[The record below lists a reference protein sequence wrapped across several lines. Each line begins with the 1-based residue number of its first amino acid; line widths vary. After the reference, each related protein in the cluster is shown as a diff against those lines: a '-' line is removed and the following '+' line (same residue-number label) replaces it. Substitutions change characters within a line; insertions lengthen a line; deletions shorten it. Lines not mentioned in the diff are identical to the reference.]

1 MEDLLIKSQEHL
13 YELQTVAKEIR
24 EMLVN
29 KSVPNNVKDAFDSY
43 DISIDNYN
51 NAIDSEDSTL
61 SLLECVKTIA
71 IYAANIGYSLT
82 QSEDFSTEL
91 KVKGDEIIS
100 LAREIQDPIERRPVV
115 LDQVNREIKGVS
127 FKSIKNDL
135 QEIKLD
141 HERHDERIKKLLGE
155 NESKI
160 SLFEEKLKLIEAEV
174 NDKLS
179 DIERAYTATIS
190 TVTDKK
196 EQIDKLLSHASGKTI
211 AGDFEKSAI
220 DERGMANWLRRGA
233 LLCMAMIVC
242 VVGYSFWE
250 TTTDTFQWEN
260 SVFRVV
266 LALML
271 SVPAAYLARESAKHR
286 EQQYSHLQTSLDLKS
301 ITPYMASLP
310 EDEQHKL
317 KVEIA
322 NRIFASRDYS
332 KVSIDSYPINVHEMV
347 MEIIKKVELPSGT
360 KQSNKIS

>member
-29 KSVPNNVKDAFDSY
+29 KSVPHNVKASFDNY
-43 DISIDNYN
+43 DYSIENYN
-51 NAIDSEDSTL
+51 NAIESEDNTL
-61 SLLECVKTIA
+61 SLLECVRMIA
-71 IYAANIGYSLT
+71 IHAMNIGYSLT
-82 QSEDFSTEL
+82 QSESFSTEL
-91 KVKGDEIIS
+91 TVKSDEIIS
-100 LAREIQDPIERRPVV
+100 LAKKIKDSIERRPIV
-115 LDQVNREIKGVS
+115 LDQVNHEIKGFS

-135 QEIKLD
+135 KAIKID

-160 SLFEEKLKLIEAEV
+160 SLLEEKLKLIEAEV

-179 DIERAYTATIS
+179 DIDRMYTATIS

-196 EQIDKLLSHASGKTI
+196 EQIDKLLSHASGKAI

-233 LLCMAMIVC
+233 LVCMAMIVC

-260 SVFRVV
+260 SVFRVI

-332 KVSIDSYPINVHEMV
+332 KVGIDSYPINVHEMV
-347 MEIIKKVELPSGT
+347 MEIIKKLELPSST

>member
-13 YELQTVAKEIR
+13 YELQAVAKEIR

-29 KSVPNNVKDAFDSY
+29 KSIPNNVKDAFDSY
-43 DISIDNYN
+43 DTSIDTYN

-61 SLLECVKTIA
+61 SLLECVKMIA

-135 QEIKLD
+135 QQIKLD

-160 SLFEEKLKLIEAEV
+160 SLLEEKLKLIEAEV

-190 TVTDKK
+190 TVTD
-196 EQIDKLLSHASGKTI
+196 
-211 AGDFEKSAI
+211 
-220 DERGMANWLRRGA
+220 
-233 LLCMAMIVC
+233 
-242 VVGYSFWE
+242 
-250 TTTDTFQWEN
+250 
-260 SVFRVV
+260 
-266 LALML
+266 
-271 SVPAAYLARESAKHR
+271 
-286 EQQYSHLQTSLDLKS
+286 
-301 ITPYMASLP
+301 
-310 EDEQHKL
+310 
-317 KVEIA
+317 
-322 NRIFASRDYS
+322 
-332 KVSIDSYPINVHEMV
+332 
-347 MEIIKKVELPSGT
+347 
-360 KQSNKIS
+360 

>member
-13 YELQTVAKEIR
+13 YELQIVTKEIR
-24 EMLVN
+24 ELVVN
-29 KSVPNNVKDAFDSY
+29 KSVPNNLKDAFDSY
-43 DISIDNYN
+43 DSSIDSYN
-51 NAIDSEDSTL
+51 DSIDREESTQ
-61 SLLECVKTIA
+61 SILECVKNIA
-71 IYAANIGYSLT
+71 IYAENLGHNLNQSKDLAASLNG
-82 QSEDFSTEL
+82 
-91 KVKGDEIIS
+91 KGEEIIS
-100 LAREIQDPIERRPVV
+100 LAREIQAPIESRPVV
-115 LDQVNREIKGVS
+115 LGQSNSEIKGVS
-127 FKSIKNDL
+127 FKSVKNDL
-135 QEIKLD
+135 QAIKTD

-160 SLFEEKLKLIEAEV
+160 SLLEEKLKVIETEV

-179 DIERAYTATIS
+179 DIDRVYTVTIS

-211 AGDFEKSAI
+211 AGDFEQSAI

-250 TTTDTFQWEN
+250 TTTDSFQWEN
-260 SVFRVV
+260 SVFRII

-286 EQQYSHLQTSLDLKS
+286 EQQYNHLQTSLDLKS

-322 NRIFASRDYS
+322 NRIFASKDYT
-332 KVSIDSYPINVHEMV
+332 KVGIDSYPINVHEMV
-347 MEIIKKVELPSGT
+347 MEIIKKVELPSST
-360 KQSNKIS
+360 KQSDKIS